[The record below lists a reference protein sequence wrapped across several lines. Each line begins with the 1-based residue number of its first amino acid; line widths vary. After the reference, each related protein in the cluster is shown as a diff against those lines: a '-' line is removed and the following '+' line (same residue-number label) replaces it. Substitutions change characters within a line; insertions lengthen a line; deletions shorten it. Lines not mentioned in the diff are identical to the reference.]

1 MKELR
6 LTLQT
11 GATVFGLSALLLLL
25 LPSFFLELLGV
36 ASSAELDWSMRM
48 IGITLVA
55 LSGQMFLVGR
65 FLEDKY
71 VKYSARV
78 MQFSAGALALLTALV
93 PGGLTWFGWLY
104 LLIGAGF
111 SLTYTIFLVKLR

>member
-1 MKELR
+1 MKPLR

-11 GATVFGLSALLLLL
+11 GASVFGLSAVLLVV
-25 LPSFFLELLGV
+25 LPSLFLELLGIS
-36 ASSAELDWSMRM
+36 ANAELDWSMRM

-55 LSGQMFLVGR
+55 LAGQMFIVGR
-65 FLEDKY
+65 FLEDRY

-78 MQFSAGALALLTALV
+78 MQFSAGALAILTALV

-104 LLIGAGF
+104 LLVGAGF
-111 SLTYTIFLVKLR
+111 SLTYTFLLAKVR

>member
-1 MKELR
+1 MKQLR

-11 GATVFGLSALLLLL
+11 GATVFGLSAVLLLL
-25 LPSFFLELLGV
+25 LPTFFLELLGIT
-36 ASSAELDWSMRM
+36 STSELDWSMRM

-55 LSGQMFLVGR
+55 LSGQMFIVGR
-65 FLEDKY
+65 FLDDTY

-78 MQFSAGALALLTALV
+78 MQFSAGALAVLTALV

-104 LLIGAGF
+104 LAIGTGF
-111 SLTYTIFLVKLR
+111 SLTYTIFLLRIR

>member
-1 MKELR
+1 MKPVR

-11 GATVFGLSALLLLL
+11 GASVFGLSALLLIA
-25 LPSFFLELLGV
+25 LPSVFLELLGIL
-36 ASSAELDWSMRM
+36 ANAQLDWAMRM

-55 LSGQMFLVGR
+55 LAGQMFIVSK
-65 FLEDKY
+65 FLDDRY

-78 MQFSAGALALLTALV
+78 MQFSAGALAILTALL

-104 LLIGAGF
+104 LCIGAGF
-111 SLTYTIFLVKLR
+111 SLTYSVLLLKVR